1 MNRAASKT
9 DIWILPQ
16 GTLALVRPL
25 TQRASEW
32 IRRHVQEDS
41 QWFGPALVIEHH
53 YLANLLKGMIED
65 GLDVTPR
72 FQKAEQAGA
81 NPESQHC

>member
-1 MNRAASKT
+1 MNRAGRKT

-32 IRRHVQEDS
+32 VNQQANDHS
-41 QWFGPALVIEHH
+41 QWFGPALVIEHQ
-53 YLANLLKGMIED
+53 YLPGLLNGMIEH
-65 GLDVTPR
+65 GLHVT
-72 FQKAEQAGA
+72 
-81 NPESQHC
+81 H